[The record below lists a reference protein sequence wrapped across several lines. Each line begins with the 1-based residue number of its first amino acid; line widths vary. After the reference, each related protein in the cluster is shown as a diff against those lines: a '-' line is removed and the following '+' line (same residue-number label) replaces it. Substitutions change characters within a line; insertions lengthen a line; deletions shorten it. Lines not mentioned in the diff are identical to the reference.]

1 MSVSPAGS
9 APNIQLLD
17 TRQLLEPM
25 VNAQVDM
32 TKKLLGM
39 QNGAEELAAQS
50 ADAMTRGGGLDVY
63 A

>member
-9 APNIQLLD
+9 APNVQLLD
-17 TRQLLEPM
+17 TRQLLEPI

-39 QNGAEELAAQS
+39 EDGSEQMAAQS
-50 ADAMTRGGGLDVY
+50 SESISSGLDVY

>member
-9 APNIQLLD
+9 VPLLD
-17 TRQLLEPM
+17 TRQLLEPI

-39 QNGAEELAAQS
+39 QDGSEEMAAQS
-50 ADAMTRGGGLDVY
+50 AASISDGGGLDVY